1 MDCHSC
7 KEKSNREICR
17 CVSGARE
24 YYISCGNSDPEK
36 QIPGICSQFVL
47 LAPILHMLV

>member
-7 KEKSNREICR
+7 KEKSNGEICR

-24 YYISCGNSDPEK
+24 YYISCANSDPEK
-36 QIPGICSQFVL
+36 QIPGICSQSVL
-47 LAPILHMLV
+47 LAPVLHMVV